1 MSRLGITMCPKD
13 SSSAP
18 KLHLEA
24 DSLLEVVTQF
34 ETESV
39 PFVAKAKVPSI
50 FGKFTVYGFL
60 EKLTGKEHLAIVAG
74 DIDARKRTPV
84 RIHSE
89 CWTGDVLGSLKCD
102 CRAQLEEALQFVGKH
117 GGMVLYMRQEG
128 RGIGLL
134 NKLKAYALQEQ
145 GFDTVEAN
153 HALGFEDDLRSYE
166 AAVEMLRF
174 FGIRKIKLLTNNPRK
189 VQAIEDAG
197 IHVQRE
203 PHQIVSNPH
212 NFRYLRTKAAK
223 SGHILDFTEEEVL

>member
-1 MSRLGITMCPKD
+1 MAPKD

-18 KLHLEA
+18 RLGLGP
-24 DSLLEVVTQF
+24 DSPLEVVTRF

-39 PFVAKAKVPSI
+39 PFVAKANVPSI
-50 FGKFTVYGFL
+50 FGKYVVYGFL
-60 EKLTGKEHLAIVAG
+60 ERMTGKEHLAIVAG
-74 DIDARKRTPV
+74 EIDARKRVNV

-102 CRAQLEEALQFVGKH
+102 CRAQLEAGLRYVGEH
-117 GGMVLYMRQEG
+117 GGIVLYLRQEG

-153 HALGFEDDLRSYE
+153 HELGFVDDLRTYE
-166 AAVEMLRF
+166 SAVEMLRF
-174 FGIRKIKLLTNNPRK
+174 FGIRKVRLLTNNPK
-189 VQAIEDAG
+189 KIQALEDAG

-203 PHQIVSNPH
+203 AHQLAANPY
-212 NFRYLRTKAAK
+212 NLKYLKTKATK
-223 SGHILDFTEEEVL
+223 SGHMLDFKEDPKI